1 MQLLGDGA
9 YVFSVA
15 RDTYGKIVACR
26 SKDSARAV
34 GKDLF
39 KHLKMPLTEIRFFE
53 ERLFAYGKAKVA
65 AVGET
70 KAVLFFKDFAYDT
83 SLCFAIALDLPMESV
98 SVVMRGFFRDFA
110 ISDGLRSAAYEDR
123 EFTLSEDK
131 QSYGHLAYVIGKA
144 EALSR
149 LKLQRRAE
157 TPIALRE
164 VFLSVAELV
173 GVEAECEASVAEGD
187 EFYSERPE
195 IFNGR
200 FCTACFLILSII
212 AHNYSKDGRLCGEFI
227 GGLESL
233 RLCFRFQKRGEGWRD
248 ALELLCRIA
257 SSTHAM
263 DLDFECIGGSV
274 TVSLVPFY
282 ADVGFVGVKQG
293 EGGVALEELEELY

>member
-1 MQLLGDGA
+1 MHLSGDGA

-26 SKDSARAV
+26 SKDSQRAI

-39 KHLKMPLTEIRFFE
+39 KHLKMPLPEVQFFE
-53 ERLFAYGKAKVA
+53 ERLFAYGKTKVA
-65 AVGET
+65 AVGE
-70 KAVLFFKDFAYDT
+70 KRAVLFFKDFAYDT
-83 SLCFAIALDLPMESV
+83 SLCLAFALDLPIDSV

-110 ISDGLRSAAYEDR
+110 VSDGLKAVADEGR
-123 EFTLSEDK
+123 EFSLSEDK
-131 QSYGHLAYVIGKA
+131 QSYEHLARVIGQA
-144 EALSR
+144 ESLSR

-157 TPIALRE
+157 TAVTLRE
-164 VFLSVAELV
+164 VFLSIAELV
-173 GVEAECEASVAEGD
+173 GVEAECEVSVAEGD

-227 GGLESL
+227 GGLDSL
-233 RLCFRFQKRGEGWRD
+233 RLCFRFEKRGEGWRD

-257 SSTHAM
+257 STTHAM

-282 ADVGFVGVKQG
+282 ADIGFVGVKQG